1 MIRAARNLARLV
13 GIARTLARYDALEGL
28 EALGVMPALT
38 WSLRRLGRPRRDM
51 AGKRLGERLAAAA
64 QALGPSFIKLGQ
76 ALSTR
81 ADLLGEECAG
91 DLARL
96 RDRLPPFPGSQARDI
111 VARELGHEIDELFE
125 SFDEEPV
132 AAASIA
138 QVHFAVTSDGREVAV
153 KVLRPDIEKAFTRD
167 LELLFWLARL
177 IERTQPK
184 WHRLRPVAAVQV
196 FADVVAVEMD
206 LRLEG
211 AAAAELAENFADD
224 PGYRVPA
231 VDWPRTAR
239 RVLTTERV
247 HGIPIDR
254 RDALIAAGHDLDAV
268 LEIAARATFNQ
279 VFRDGFF
286 HGDPHP
292 GNVFVDADGRINVV
306 DFGIMG
312 RLDRDTR
319 RYLAEMLLGFLTG
332 DYARVAEVHF
342 RAGYVPADKSVGA
355 FTQACRSIGE
365 PIMGLSAGE
374 ISVARLL
381 AQLFQITET
390 FGMATQPH
398 LLLLQK
404 VLMVS
409 EGVGRGLNP
418 DANMWQLA
426 RPLIEDWAAQTMG
439 PEARV
444 RAAAEAAINTA
455 QRLPRLLARGERMLD
470 HLAAGQAPN
479 PGNPRRPAPGPWAW
493 PLLIGAALLVALVVL
508 AF

>member
-91 DLARL
+91 DLVRL

-268 LEIAARATFNQ
+268 LEIAARTTFNQ

-444 RAAAEAAINTA
+444 LAAAEAAIDTA